1 MRGLEK
7 DGWDACRVCDEGTS
21 PTSARDNCRCLSP
34 CPSDSYGRYDALL
47 ETFGSY
53 DRAWLFLTRHLPI
66 PVDKVGDHFQEIL
79 DKAEEL
85 PEARCR
91 SWRISSG
98 VFGR

>member
-1 MRGLEK
+1 MEQDCLVAVCAKHFIFYWKDESVEK
-7 DGWDACRVCDEGTS
+7 LA
-21 PTSARDNCRCLSP
+21 PL
-34 CPSDSYGRYDALL
+34 RYALL